1 MKRRSF
7 SYRRKFFPL
16 RVDHMMEGLD
26 HLGNRKSQKLLSI
39 VKTTEN
45 MEQCLL
51 NWFTKAML
59 FHFNFCVYNI

>member
-7 SYRRKFFPL
+7 SFGRKFFPL
-16 RVDHMMEGLD
+16 RVDPMMEGLD
-26 HLGNRKSQKLLSI
+26 HLGNRKSQILLPI
-39 VKTTEN
+39 VKTIEN
-45 MEQCLL
+45 MEQRLL